1 MNDDHVETLIG
12 VKNYLVQQR
21 RSLAEQT
28 LVSTKQTGTRAIDL
42 VESIV
47 KVQALLE
54 GVSRAI
60 ADEKLLRG
68 A

>member
-12 VKNYLVQQR
+12 IKNHLVQQR
-21 RSLAEQT
+21 RCLAQQA
-28 LVSTKQTGTRAIDL
+28 LVSTKQTGSKAIDL
-42 VESIV
+42 AEALI

-60 ADEKLLRG
+60 ADEKLLR
-68 A
+68 AA